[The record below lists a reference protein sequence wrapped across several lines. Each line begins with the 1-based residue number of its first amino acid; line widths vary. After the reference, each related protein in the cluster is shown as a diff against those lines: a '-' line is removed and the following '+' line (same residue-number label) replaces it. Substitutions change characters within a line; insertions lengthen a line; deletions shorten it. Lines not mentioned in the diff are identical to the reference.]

1 MKRIL
6 KYIIPLVIY
15 IFLPGIIQQIFM
27 EYYDYYFYIIVA
39 FLLVVNVLLALNIL
53 KSLNKLLNYII
64 AAAIVTGI
72 GILSVVVVMN
82 LNLGWNGIK
91 VALLSNAVSSI
102 TTWEVIFQLNRKKK
116 TATNS
121 G

>member
-27 EYYDYYFYIIVA
+27 EYDDYYFYIIVA
-39 FLLVVNVLLALNIL
+39 FLLVINVMLALNIL
-53 KSLNKLLNYII
+53 KSLYKLLNYIV

-72 GILSVVVVMN
+72 GVLSVVVVMN

-91 VALLSNAVSSI
+91 IALLSNAVSSI
-102 TTWEVIFQLNRKKK
+102 LTWEVIFQLNRKKK
-116 TATNS
+116 N
-121 G
+121 GY